1 MFNTEPGWHIVSAGE
16 LLAIVNFAQD
26 LITSSLDNSSS
37 LITPLADSSLAPI
50 YGPQSHR
57 VFYQKCNPAHA
68 IFLWKIGQWI
78 PFAFE
83 MALCIPWVAYKA
95 LQDLALGSP
104 PQPYPSPHPHCFE
117 KCQPYPTVSCA
128 RYQALLYLQDFAML
142 FPLPRMPFSLLVRL
156 ANTCLIF
163 KTHLRTPLL

>member
-1 MFNTEPGWHIVSAGE
+1 MEKTF
-16 LLAIVNFAQD
+16 
-26 LITSSLDNSSS
+26 SLPVSSS
-37 LITPLADSSLAPI
+37 
-50 YGPQSHR
+50 GPGGLSGVREPALGYACLHCR
-57 VFYQKCNPAHA
+57 LFYQKCNPAHA

-128 RYQALLYLQDFAML
+128 RCQALLYLQDFAML